1 MSVSAADIEFALE
14 LFARLGDI
22 SSRKMMGG
30 LMMYCDGQVF
40 ALLSSDGTVYL
51 KASGAFADELAAAG
65 ARLFSMVNKAGKTHT
80 MGYWTLPEP
89 ALDDPEEACIWARKA
104 LDQLT

>member
-1 MSVSAADIEFALE
+1 MSVSKADIEFALD
-14 LFARLGDI
+14 LFAPLGGI

-30 LMMYCDGQVF
+30 LMIYSHGQVF
-40 ALLSSDGTVYL
+40 ALLGSSGTLYL
-51 KASGAFADELAAAG
+51 KASGGFADELATHG
-65 ARLFSMVNKAGKTHT
+65 ARLFSMVNKDGKTHT

-89 ALDDPEEACIWARKA
+89 ALDDPEEACDWARKA